1 LTLTSIGNHAT
12 AFGLRAALGL
22 RGALMPWFSAQS
34 LSMSLP
40 VTPSPLAA
48 LALVV
53 PQRTAAGQAA
63 LTRRTRELTP
73 RQRTALFMVDGKR
86 SVDIVL
92 ALASQAG
99 AKAADF
105 SELVTLGLVST
116 PGLDHVAA
124 LNESS
129 MLPSSQSLQGDSSW
143 SQPPDDGASL
153 SPTDVPFAEARMLL
167 MRAVRSTAPLAGTL
181 TLMRLKRASTRA
193 ELEALLDEVEQRLR
207 KPHRSVIAAQTL
219 RHVRHLLTLP
229 ANTVSVADSR

>member
-1 LTLTSIGNHAT
+1 MPTLPTPQPAT
-12 AFGLRAALGL
+12 PPALRE
-22 RGALMPWFSAQS
+22 
-34 LSMSLP
+34 
-40 VTPSPLAA
+40 

-53 PQRTAAGQAA
+53 PHRTAAGQAA

-99 AKAADF
+99 AKATDF
-105 SELVTLGLVST
+105 SDLVTLGLVCT
-116 PGLDHVAA
+116 PGLPVAA
-124 LNESS
+124 VLGDSS
-129 MLPSSQSLQGDSSW
+129 MLPSSQSLHGDSSW
-143 SQPPDDGASL
+143 SQLPEEDTVLHTTDGPL
-153 SPTDVPFAEARMLL
+153 IEARALL
-167 MRAVRSTAPLAGTL
+167 VRAVRSAAPLAGAL
-181 TLMRLKRASTRA
+181 TLRRLKRASTRA

-229 ANTVSVADSR
+229 ATTYPAPLGIR

>member
-1 LTLTSIGNHAT
+1 MPTPPPSQPATPHA
-12 AFGLRAALGL
+12 LRE
-22 RGALMPWFSAQS
+22 
-34 LSMSLP
+34 
-40 VTPSPLAA
+40 

-53 PQRTAAGQAA
+53 PQRTVAGHAA

-99 AKAADF
+99 ARASDF
-105 SELVTLGLVST
+105 SDLVTLGLVAT
-116 PGLDHVAA
+116 PGLPVAA
-124 LNESS
+124 VLTESS
-129 MLPSSQSLQGDSSW
+129 MLPSSQSLHGDSSW
-143 SQPPDDGASL
+143 SQLPEDDTVQQT
-153 SPTDVPFAEARMLL
+153 TDGPLIEARALL
-167 MRAVRSTAPLAGTL
+167 VRAVRSAAPLAGAFTL
-181 TLMRLKRASTRA
+181 RRLKRASTRA

-229 ANTVSVADSR
+229 AITYPAPLGAR

>member
-1 LTLTSIGNHAT
+1 MMPPLPADARPLVCEGQ
-12 AFGLRAALGL
+12 
-22 RGALMPWFSAQS
+22 RGWRFSAQS
-34 LSMSLP
+34 LLMPTLP
-40 VTPSPLAA
+40 THQPASSPVSGA
-48 LALVV
+48 LAVVV

-63 LTRRTRELTP
+63 LRRRTRELTP

-99 AKAADF
+99 ARAADF

-116 PGLDHVAA
+116 PGLADVSAIS
-124 LNESS
+124 ESS
-129 MLPSSQSLQGDSSW
+129 MLPSSQSLHGDSNW
-143 SQPPDDGASL
+143 SQPPADGMSL
-153 SPTDVPFAEARMLL
+153 TPADVPLAEARALL
-167 MRAVRSTAPLAGTL
+167 MRAVRSAAPLAGTL
-181 TLMRLKRASTRA
+181 TLMRLKRATTRA

-229 ANTVSVADSR
+229 ASTVSVAESR

>member
-1 LTLTSIGNHAT
+1 MPTLP
-12 AFGLRAALGL
+12 AALTAPPP
-22 RGALMPWFSAQS
+22 ALAS
-34 LSMSLP
+34 
-40 VTPSPLAA
+40 

-105 SELVTLGLVST
+105 SALVALGLVST
-116 PGLDHVAA
+116 PGLPPAA
-124 LNESS
+124 VLNESS
-129 MLPSSQSLQGDSSW
+129 MLPSSQSLHGDSSW
-143 SQPPDDGASL
+143 SQLPEEDTVQQTTDGPL
-153 SPTDVPFAEARMLL
+153 IEARALL
-167 MRAVRSTAPLAGTL
+167 IRAVRSASPLAGVL
-181 TLMRLKRASTRA
+181 TLRRLKRASTRA
-193 ELEALLDEVEQRLR
+193 EIEALLDEVEQRLR

-229 ANTVSVADSR
+229 ATTYPAPLGAR

>member
-1 LTLTSIGNHAT
+1 MPTPPVPQPAT
-12 AFGLRAALGL
+12 PPALRE
-22 RGALMPWFSAQS
+22 
-34 LSMSLP
+34 
-40 VTPSPLAA
+40 

-99 AKAADF
+99 AKASDF
-105 SELVTLGLVST
+105 SDLVTLGLVST
-116 PGLDHVAA
+116 PGLQTAA
-124 LNESS
+124 VLTESS
-129 MLPSSQSLQGDSSW
+129 MLPSSQSLHGDSTW
-143 SQPPDDGASL
+143 SQLPEDETVQHVTDGPL
-153 SPTDVPFAEARMLL
+153 IEARALL
-167 MRAVRSTAPLAGTL
+167 VRAVRSAAPLAGAL
-181 TLMRLKRASTRA
+181 TLRRLKRASTRA

-229 ANTVSVADSR
+229 ATTYPAPLGAR

>member
-1 LTLTSIGNHAT
+1 MPTLPAPLPAT
-12 AFGLRAALGL
+12 PPALR
-22 RGALMPWFSAQS
+22 
-34 LSMSLP
+34 
-40 VTPSPLAA
+40 A

-105 SELVTLGLVST
+105 SELVALGLVST
-116 PGLDHVAA
+116 PGLPEAA
-124 LNESS
+124 VLNESS
-129 MLPSSQSLQGDSSW
+129 MLPSSQSLHGDSSW
-143 SQPPDDGASL
+143 SQLPEEDTVQQTTDGPL
-153 SPTDVPFAEARMLL
+153 LEARALL
-167 MRAVRSTAPLAGTL
+167 IRAVRSASPLAGVL
-181 TLMRLKRASTRA
+181 TLRRLKRAATRA
-193 ELEALLDEVEQRLR
+193 EIEALLDEVEQRLR

-229 ANTVSVADSR
+229 ATTYPTPLGAR

>member
-1 LTLTSIGNHAT
+1 MTTMPTPQPAT
-12 AFGLRAALGL
+12 PPALRE
-22 RGALMPWFSAQS
+22 
-34 LSMSLP
+34 
-40 VTPSPLAA
+40 

-53 PQRTAAGQAA
+53 PQRTAAGHAA

-99 AKAADF
+99 AKATDF
-105 SELVTLGLVST
+105 SDLVRLGLVET
-116 PGLDHVAA
+116 PGLAVAA
-124 LNESS
+124 AVLSDSS
-129 MLPSSQSLQGDSSW
+129 VLPSSQSLHGDSSW
-143 SQPPDDGASL
+143 SQLPEEDTVQQTTDGPL
-153 SPTDVPFAEARMLL
+153 IEARALL
-167 MRAVRSTAPLAGTL
+167 VRAVRSAAPLAGAFTL
-181 TLMRLKRASTRA
+181 RRLKRASTRA

-229 ANTVSVADSR
+229 ATTYPAPLGAR

>member
-1 LTLTSIGNHAT
+1 MPPPETP
-12 AFGLRAALGL
+12 AAN
-22 RGALMPWFSAQS
+22 
-34 LSMSLP
+34 
-40 VTPSPLAA
+40 SPLAA

-63 LTRRTRELTP
+63 LARRTRELTP

-105 SELVTLGLVST
+105 SELVALGLVCT
-116 PGLDHVAA
+116 PGLSDVSV
-124 LNESS
+124 LTESS
-129 MLPSSQSLQGDSSW
+129 LLPSVQSLHGDSAW
-143 SQPPDDGASL
+143 SQLPEDDTVLQVNDAPL
-153 SPTDVPFAEARMLL
+153 AEARALL
-167 MRAVRSTAPLAGTL
+167 VRAVRLAAPLSGAFTL
-181 TLMRLKRASTRA
+181 RRLKRAATRA

-229 ANTVSVADSR
+229 ASTMPAPLGTR

>member
-1 LTLTSIGNHAT
+1 MPTPPAPLT
-12 AFGLRAALGL
+12 
-22 RGALMPWFSAQS
+22 
-34 LSMSLP
+34 
-40 VTPSPLAA
+40 VTPPALRE

-99 AKAADF
+99 AKASDF
-105 SELVTLGLVST
+105 SDLVTLGLVST
-116 PGLDHVAA
+116 PGLPAA
-124 LNESS
+124 AVLNESS
-129 MLPSSQSLQGDSSW
+129 MLPSSQSLHGDSSW
-143 SQPPDDGASL
+143 SQLPEDDTVQQT
-153 SPTDVPFAEARMLL
+153 TDGPLIEARALL
-167 MRAVRSTAPLAGTL
+167 VRAVRSAAPLAGAFTL
-181 TLMRLKRASTRA
+181 RRLKRASTRA
-193 ELEALLDEVEQRLR
+193 ELEALLDVVEQRLR

-229 ANTVSVADSR
+229 ATTYPAPLGAR

>member
-1 LTLTSIGNHAT
+1 MPTLPTPQPAT
-12 AFGLRAALGL
+12 PPALRE
-22 RGALMPWFSAQS
+22 
-34 LSMSLP
+34 
-40 VTPSPLAA
+40 

-99 AKAADF
+99 AKATDF
-105 SELVTLGLVST
+105 SDLVRLGLVCT
-116 PGLDHVAA
+116 PGLPVAA
-124 LNESS
+124 VLSESS
-129 MLPSSQSLQGDSSW
+129 MLPSSQSLHGDSIW
-143 SQPPDDGASL
+143 SQLPEEDTVLRTTDGPL
-153 SPTDVPFAEARMLL
+153 IEARALL
-167 MRAVRSTAPLAGTL
+167 VRAVRSAAPLAGAL
-181 TLMRLKRASTRA
+181 TLRRLKRASTRA

-229 ANTVSVADSR
+229 ATTYPTPLGAR

>member
-1 LTLTSIGNHAT
+1 MPTPPAPQPDTPPA
-12 AFGLRAALGL
+12 LRE
-22 RGALMPWFSAQS
+22 
-34 LSMSLP
+34 
-40 VTPSPLAA
+40 

-53 PQRTAAGQAA
+53 PLRTAAGQAA

-99 AKAADF
+99 AKASDF
-105 SELVTLGLVST
+105 SDLVTLGLVST
-116 PGLDHVAA
+116 PGLPVAA
-124 LNESS
+124 VLNESS
-129 MLPSSQSLQGDSSW
+129 MLPSSQSLHGDSTW
-143 SQPPDDGASL
+143 SQLPEDETVQHITDGPL
-153 SPTDVPFAEARMLL
+153 IEARALL
-167 MRAVRSTAPLAGTL
+167 VRAVRSAAPLAGAL
-181 TLMRLKRASTRA
+181 TLRRLKRASTRA

-229 ANTVSVADSR
+229 ATTYPAPLGAR

>member
-1 LTLTSIGNHAT
+1 MPSA
-12 AFGLRAALGL
+12 LRD
-22 RGALMPWFSAQS
+22 
-34 LSMSLP
+34 
-40 VTPSPLAA
+40 

-53 PQRTAAGQAA
+53 PQRTVAGHAA

-99 AKAADF
+99 AHASDF
-105 SELVTLGLVST
+105 SDLVTLGLVET
-116 PGLDHVAA
+116 PGLAVAA
-124 LNESS
+124 VLGDSS
-129 MLPSSQSLQGDSSW
+129 VLPSSQSLHGDSVW
-143 SQPPDDGASL
+143 SQLPEDDTVQHIADGPL
-153 SPTDVPFAEARMLL
+153 IEARALL
-167 MRAVRSTAPLAGTL
+167 VRAVRSAAPLAGAFTL
-181 TLMRLKRASTRA
+181 RRLKRAGTRA

-229 ANTVSVADSR
+229 ATSSPTPLGAR

>member
-1 LTLTSIGNHAT
+1 MPTPPDPHSAT
-12 AFGLRAALGL
+12 PPALRE
-22 RGALMPWFSAQS
+22 
-34 LSMSLP
+34 
-40 VTPSPLAA
+40 

-73 RQRTALFMVDGKR
+73 RQRTALFMVDGRR

-99 AKAADF
+99 AKASDF
-105 SELVTLGLVST
+105 SELVTLGLVAT
-116 PGLDHVAA
+116 PGLPVAA
-124 LNESS
+124 VLNDSS
-129 MLPSSQSLQGDSSW
+129 MLPSSQSLHGDSTW
-143 SQPPDDGASL
+143 SQLPEDDTVLQIHDAPL
-153 SPTDVPFAEARMLL
+153 TEARALL
-167 MRAVRSTAPLAGTL
+167 VRAVRLAAPLTGAFTL
-181 TLMRLKRASTRA
+181 RRLKRAATRA

-229 ANTVSVADSR
+229 ASTIPAPLGTR

>member
-1 LTLTSIGNHAT
+1 
-12 AFGLRAALGL
+12 
-22 RGALMPWFSAQS
+22 MP
-34 LSMSLP
+34 P
-40 VTPSPLAA
+40 TVTPPGLAA

-73 RQRTALFMVDGKR
+73 RQRTALFMVDGRR

-99 AKAADF
+99 AKASDF
-105 SELVTLGLVST
+105 SDLVTLGLVT
-116 PGLDHVAA
+116 TQGLPVAD
-124 LNESS
+124 SS
-129 MLPSSQSLQGDSSW
+129 MLPSSQSLHGDSSW
-143 SQPPDDGASL
+143 SQLPEDDTVLQLHDAPL
-153 SPTDVPFAEARMLL
+153 TEARALL
-167 MRAVRSTAPLAGTL
+167 VRAVRLAAPLSGAFTL
-181 TLMRLKRASTRA
+181 RRLKRAATRA

-229 ANTVSVADSR
+229 ASTIPAPLGTR

>member
-1 LTLTSIGNHAT
+1 MSSTPA
-12 AFGLRAALGL
+12 
-22 RGALMPWFSAQS
+22 
-34 LSMSLP
+34 SLP
-40 VTPSPLAA
+40 APLPATPPGLAA

-116 PGLDHVAA
+116 PGLPDVSVLH
-124 LNESS
+124 ETSI
-129 MLPSSQSLQGDSSW
+129 LPSSQTLHGDSTW
-143 SQPPDDGASL
+143 SQLPEEDTVLRTTDGPL
-153 SPTDVPFAEARMLL
+153 IEARALL
-167 MRAVRSTAPLAGTL
+167 IRAVRAAAPLTGML
-181 TLMRLKRASTRA
+181 TLRRLKRATTRA
-193 ELEALLDEVEQRLR
+193 ELEALLDEAEYRLR
-207 KPHRSVIAAQTL
+207 SPHRSVIAAQTL

-229 ANTVSVADSR
+229 ASTMPAPLGTK

>member
-1 LTLTSIGNHAT
+1 MPTTPALPPKTP
-12 AFGLRAALGL
+12 AAL
-22 RGALMPWFSAQS
+22 RE
-34 LSMSLP
+34 
-40 VTPSPLAA
+40 

-99 AKAADF
+99 VRATDF
-105 SELVTLGLVST
+105 SDLVRLGLVET
-116 PGLDHVAA
+116 PGLAVAA
-124 LNESS
+124 VLNDSS
-129 MLPSSQSLQGDSSW
+129 VLPSSQSLHGDSSW
-143 SQPPDDGASL
+143 SQLPEDDTVQHI
-153 SPTDVPFAEARMLL
+153 TDGPLIEARALL
-167 MRAVRSTAPLAGTL
+167 VRAVRSAAPLTGAFTL
-181 TLMRLKRASTRA
+181 RRLKRARTRA

-229 ANTVSVADSR
+229 ATTSPAPLGVR